1 MRNAAGSPTVSA
13 PIGVFD
19 SGVGGLSVVRHIR
32 VRLNNEDLVYV
43 SDARHAPYG
52 ERTETEIEQRAL
64 AIGAFL
70 VAHGV
75 KAIVVACNTA
85 TAVAIG
91 ALRDAYPSLIVVG
104 VEPGLKPAAAI
115 TRSRIVGVLAT
126 DATLSSEKFGQLR
139 DRISVDT
146 GVRFL
151 SQPCNGLA
159 DRIERGAFD
168 DAETRLLLQ
177 RYIAPLLED
186 GADTLVLG
194 CTHYP
199 FVLPQIDA
207 IVHAATAMPTTIIDT
222 GAAVARHLQSLLVKS
237 NLQADATKVGTIVA
251 FSTSDTHLLQRAFLT
266 LLGDQVNVSAGNF

>member
-1 MRNAAGSPTVSA
+1 MRNAAGSPTTSA

-43 SDARHAPYG
+43 SDAHHSPYG

-104 VEPGLKPAAAI
+104 VEPGLKPAAAMC
-115 TRSRIVGVLAT
+115 RQRRLVAHSA
-126 DATLSSEKFGQLR
+126 
-139 DRISVDT
+139 
-146 GVRFL
+146 
-151 SQPCNGLA
+151 
-159 DRIERGAFD
+159 GA
-168 DAETRLLLQ
+168 R
-177 RYIAPLLED
+177 
-186 GADTLVLG
+186 
-194 CTHYP
+194 
-199 FVLPQIDA
+199 
-207 IVHAATAMPTTIIDT
+207 
-222 GAAVARHLQSLLVKS
+222 AAV
-237 NLQADATKVGTIVA
+237 ICM
-251 FSTSDTHLLQRAFLT
+251 
-266 LLGDQVNVSAGNF
+266 